1 MVPWKAT
8 ALKRWIITD
17 KPWKRKLVSRVSP
30 VVIES
35 RRPVSDKK
43 SRPSLLN
50 GPKVSMAIG
59 TKVYLFSSSEYLTCF
74 LAAAISA
81 APPDAAAVSEMYEAA
96 TLSTTVA
103 SHRKVRHPIHG
114 IRVCPSGILPSDLV
128 RPDDSLTAGMPA
140 LLRLR
145 W

>member
-17 KPWKRKLVSRVSP
+17 KPWKKKLVSRVSP
-30 VVIES
+30 VVIDS

-43 SRPSLLN
+43 SRTFLLK

-59 TKVYLFSSSEYLTCF
+59 TKVYLFSSSEYLTSF

-81 APPDAAAVSEMYEAA
+81 APPAAAAVSEIHEAA
-96 TLSTTVA
+96 TVSTTVA
-103 SHRKVRHPIHG
+103 SHSKVRPPLHG
-114 IRVCPSGILPSDLV
+114 IRVYPSGLLPSDLV
-128 RPDDSLTAGMPA
+128 RPDGSLTAGMPA

-145 W
+145 